1 MFSQLNASF
10 QSQTDCHKIPSGSSK
25 KKTFLREF
33 WRIFHPTPRSKYTFT
48 IWNRSWKKEPNK
60 VRKHICRP
68 VETPWNLYLI
78 GKQLW
83 GLKYS
88 RMAICEQ
95 IQNDCWKHG
104 AAALMISFTRA
115 GKSIFLRPAPRFAS
129 WQRVWVTSGPKQTG
143 GSFVRISMKSVV
155 VVLVLVYAW
164 SVALWSSGH
173 DVTNIDDK
181 LIEWTDLARSRDT
194 DLREG

>member
-1 MFSQLNASF
+1 MHLFNRKQIVI
-10 QSQTDCHKIPSGSSK
+10 KYPVVRVK

-48 IWNRSWKKEPNK
+48 IWNRSWKKELNK

-95 IQNDCWKHG
+95 IQNDCWKHD

-155 VVLVLVYAW
+155 VVLVLVYPW